1 MSLLLTEQ
9 LDNKDFSFPYCQRE
23 LMKRGSAKH
32 LFSCFVFFILFFLSS
47 NNSLFAGKLL
57 IPMDDAQSDHLRSYG
72 LTYWVLDKTGTDA
85 EWLLNYRSGAFL
97 VEDLPEIRQRAK
109 TMGVTLKPVSDAEVN
124 AIYNEIEEENMEK
137 VLLEKAPKIGVYSPD
152 YEEPW
157 DDAVILVLTYAQIPF
172 DKFYDKEVLNG
183 SISKYD
189 WIHLHHEDFT
199 GQFGKFYSSFRFT
212 PWYRNQVTRAQL
224 EAQKLGYNKVTQ
236 MKLAVARKLKQFV
249 IDGGFMF
256 AMCSAADSLDCA
268 LAANGVD
275 IVAKE
280 IDGDDPDPLCQSKL
294 DYSQCLA
301 FTGFKLI
308 LDPNIY
314 EFSDIDVSNNYAG
327 DPGTYRLFEFA
338 AKVDPIPTM
347 LTQNHRAVHDGF
359 FGQTTAFRKS
369 LLKPTITVMGENND
383 GVSVKYIRGD
393 LGKGFFSFYGGHD
406 PADASHIVGEGPTR
420 LELHKNS
427 PGYRLILNNILFPAA
442 KRKERKT

>member
-1 MSLLLTEQ
+1 MNFLSNSHKLGCEFQKNTPFYKE
-9 LDNKDFSFPYCQRE
+9 DVHKVD
-23 LMKRGSAKH
+23 KGI
-32 LFSCFVFFILFFLSS
+32 FFIICLLFFFLITPC
-47 NNSLFAGKLL
+47 FAGKLL
-57 IPMDDAQSDHLRSYG
+57 IPMDDVQSDHLRSYG
-72 LTYWVLDKTGTDA
+72 VTYWVLDKTGTDA
-85 EWLLNYRSGAFL
+85 EWLLNYRGGSFL
-97 VEDLPEIRQRAK
+97 VEDLPEIRERAK
-109 TMGVTLKPVSDAEVN
+109 TAGVTVKPVSDTEVN

-172 DKFYDKEVLNG
+172 DKFYDNEVLNG

-189 WIHLHHEDFT
+189 WVHLHHEDFT
-199 GQFGKFYSSFRFT
+199 GQFGKFYSSFKFT
-212 PWYRNQVTRAQL
+212 NWYRNQVTRAQL
-224 EAQKLGYNKVTQ
+224 EAQKHGFAKVTQ
-236 MKLAVARKLKQFV
+236 MKLAVARKIKQFV
-249 IDGGFMF
+249 IDGGFLF
-256 AMCSAADSLDCA
+256 AMCSAADSLDVA

-280 IDGDDPDPLCQSKL
+280 LDGDDPDPLCQSKL
-294 DYSQCLA
+294 DFSQCIA
-301 FTGFKLI
+301 FKDFKLI
-308 LDPNIY
+308 INPNIY

-327 DPGTYRLFEFA
+327 DPGSYRLFEFA

-369 LLKPTITVMGENND
+369 LLKPTITIMGENND

-442 KRKERKT
+442 KRKDRKT